1 MTDKTYQ
8 KNQLGHNPER
18 EGAAGVVDRRQLSR
32 LTEALPPHAIEA
44 EMSLLG
50 AVFIDPHVIGD
61 IMTLVRGSKD
71 FFKPVHGI
79 IFDTMVELYD
89 QRGTL
94 DIVQLNQLLLDRD
107 LLKDVGGLEYL
118 VDLASAVPT
127 ASNAMHYAREV
138 RDKAIVREIIAAA
151 SDVLADAFN
160 NPGEAAK
167 LVDRA
172 QARIFAVANESL
184 QNDAV
189 GLAAL
194 LNDAMKEIE
203 DRDDGQLTG
212 VPTGFTELDELS
224 HGFQPGEMIILAARP
239 SMGKTALA
247 LNIAENMAMRGHSV
261 AVFSMEMG
269 KEQLVYRLLA
279 ARSGVDLQRLRRG
292 MLRPDDFRAL
302 TMACGELVDAPLF
315 IDDSPGL
322 SVMQLRVRARRLKQ
336 KHDIKA
342 IVVDY
347 LQLMNSGSRVE
358 SRQTEV
364 AEISRGIKALA
375 RELSVP
381 VLCLSQ
387 LNRGA
392 EQREGHR
399 PRMSDLRESG
409 AIEQDADVVAML
421 HREEYYHRGEPEW
434 IEHNPDKR
442 GFAELIIAKQRNGPT
457 GVVNMMWD
465 GQATSFTDW
474 SGSNTGSSYAEPKSV
489 PRRSSQDERAHQAD
503 QVAGGSAFSG
513 RPRTGPVND
522 FRDGGGPDDD
532 DIGGIPI

>member
-1 MTDKTYQ
+1 MT
-8 KNQLGHNPER
+8 NER
-18 EGAAGVVDRRQLSR
+18 PDTEPARASNADRRHLAR

-50 AVFIDPHVIGD
+50 AIFIDPHVIGD
-61 IMTLVRGSKD
+61 VMTVVRGGND
-71 FFKPVHGI
+71 FFKPVHAI
-79 IFDTMVELYD
+79 IFDTMVDLYD
-89 QRGTL
+89 HRGTL
-94 DIVQLNQLLLDRD
+94 DIVQLNQSLVDRD
-107 LLKDVGGLEYL
+107 LLKDVGGLDYL
-118 VDLASAVPT
+118 VELASAVPT

-151 SDVLADAFN
+151 SDILADAFDQ
-160 NPGEAAK
+160 PGAANQ

-172 QARIFAVANESL
+172 QARMFAVAAQSQ

-194 LNDAMKEIE
+194 LNEAMKEIE

-212 VPTGFTELDELS
+212 VPPGFADLDELT
-224 HGFQPGEMIILAARP
+224 HGMQPGEMIILAARP

-247 LNIAENMAMRGHSV
+247 LNIAENMAVRGNHV

-269 KEQLVYRLLA
+269 REQLVYRLLA
-279 ARSGVDLQRLRRG
+279 ARSGVDLHRLRRG

-302 TMACGELVDAPLF
+302 TIACGELVDAPLL
-315 IDDSPGL
+315 IDDTPGL

-347 LQLMNSGSRVE
+347 LQLMNSGTRVE
-358 SRQTEV
+358 SRQNEV

-375 RELSVP
+375 RELSLP
-381 VLCLSQ
+381 VICLSQ

-409 AIEQDADVVAML
+409 AIEQDADVVTML
-421 HREEYYHRGEPEW
+421 HREEYYHRSDPEW

-442 GFAELIIAKQRNGPT
+442 GLAELIIAKQRNGPT
-457 GVVNMMWD
+457 GVVKLTWD
-465 GQATSFTDW
+465 SHATAFRDHSDAHAPAGFVDPKPYNESAKARRDANGDAS
-474 SGSNTGSSYAEPKSV
+474 SGSTFA
-489 PRRSSQDERAHQAD
+489 RRQ
-503 QVAGGSAFSG
+503 
-513 RPRTGPVND
+513 RTGPVD
-522 FRDGGGPDDD
+522 GFRDGGGPDQDVD
-532 DIGGIPI
+532 GIPI